1 MYKRGDSDE
10 ECEDFFMNCIR
21 DLYHFKRIR
30 ESTYEVYMRNMR
42 TICSKFRVAAN
53 INIDESIH
61 KPDLAPYFCIE
72 ALGYPEYISS
82 ILLNSET
89 KAHGQTGGLSK
100 TSVANY
106 MAMLEFIMENI
117 DILTDDRQ
125 ILRSPVFLRS
135 NIKKYKTIWVSLQ
148 HNATTARH
156 YEYTDRITESGAQW
170 DILINKTKD
179 DYLKNPNDLFYVNS
193 YLLVLTYDC
202 LCCRNDYGDCKIYT
216 RSSKVP
222 SSLKKSTNYLD
233 LNDLTINVNDTK
245 NVYQLGINR
254 VKTKQ
259 EVSEEFLNVL
269 ARSLRLY
276 PRDELFIN
284 EITHGFI
291 GENKFGEYIKMHLGR
306 IFTYKDE
313 INGQAVERQLI
324 TGCDVIRHL
333 FAQCYYKIYL
343 RLTESGDP
351 QLEVR
356 GQEIFEKSVE
366 KMLHATSTHLEQYI
380 TPFLERVNKKKKQ
393 IDKQFRPIQINGRS
407 LFKEWLLEDK
417 EKDMFLYRR
426 FLERIL
432 EYHEDYTDVFG
443 EENFGEYLSEGQ
455 NISFNK
461 LNDFPEFKKGL
472 LEIYSKFKNGEY
484 PNRTDLEN
492 QLPEGCP
499 DKTVIWKDKDREK
512 YIKYIKS
519 KSLVRQIDKD
529 TRTGV
534 MIPRESQA
542 LHNMSKRSSEY
553 DAYVED
559 GKEHPYATR
568 SQSNIIRKPNIIRI
582 KIPKKHNHGA
592 GLFLKL
598 KY

>member
-42 TICSKFRVAAN
+42 TICSKFRSAAN
-53 INIDESIH
+53 INLRESVRQ
-61 KPDLAPYFCIE
+61 PDLAPYFCVE
-72 ALGYPEYISS
+72 ALGHPEYISS
-82 ILLNSET
+82 ILLNSAT
-89 KAHGQTGGLSK
+89 RANGQSGGLSK

-106 MAMLEFIMENI
+106 LAMLSFIMENI

-135 NIKKYKTIWVSLQ
+135 NIQKFKTLWVALQ
-148 HNATTARH
+148 HDATTARH

-170 DILINKTKD
+170 DVLINKTKN
-179 DYLKNPNDLFYVNS
+179 DYLKNPNNLFYVNS
-193 YLLVLTYDC
+193 YLLVLSYDC

-216 RSSKVP
+216 RSAKVP
-222 SSLKKSTNYLD
+222 SNLKRSTNYLN
-233 LNDLTINVNDTK
+233 LNDLTLNVNDTK
-245 NVYQLGINR
+245 NVFQIGINR

-269 ARSLRLY
+269 ARSLRLF
-276 PRDELFIN
+276 PRDQLFVNEL
-284 EITHGFI
+284 TYGYI
-291 GENKFGEYIKMHLGR
+291 GENKFGEYIKLHLGD
-306 IFTYKDE
+306 IFTYKDTV
-313 INGQAVERQLI
+313 NGQIVEKPLI

-343 RLTESGDP
+343 RLTESGNP

-356 GQEIFEKSVE
+356 GQQIFEKSVE

-393 IDKQFRPIQINGRS
+393 LDRKFRPIQINGRS
-407 LFKEWLLEDK
+407 LFKEWLVQDK
-417 EKDMFLYRR
+417 EKDVFLYKR

-443 EENFGEYLSEGQ
+443 DENFGQYLSEGQ
-455 NISFNK
+455 SVSFRI
-461 LNDFPEFKKGL
+461 LDDFPKFKQGL
-472 LEIYSKFKNGEY
+472 LEIYQQFKKGGFPERINLQ
-484 PNRTDLEN
+484 R

-499 DKTVIWKDKDREK
+499 YKEVVWNTEDRDR
-512 YIKYIKS
+512 YIKYLKNKLS
-519 KSLVRQIDKD
+519 VRQIDKD

-542 LHNMSKRSSEY
+542 LHNMNKRSSEY

-568 SQSNIIRKPNIIRI
+568 SQSNIDKKPNIIRI
-582 KIPKKHNHGA
+582 RIPQKHHHGA
-592 GLFLKL
+592 GIFLKL